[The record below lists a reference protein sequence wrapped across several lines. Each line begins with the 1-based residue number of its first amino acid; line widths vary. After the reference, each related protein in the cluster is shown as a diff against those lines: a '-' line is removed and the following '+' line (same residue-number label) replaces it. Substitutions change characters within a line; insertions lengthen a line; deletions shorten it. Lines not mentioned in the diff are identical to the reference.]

1 MMDRFGGVV
10 ASVRCL
16 VGRVAGWLATSHW
29 TWTHYHRQN
38 IRHHPGQSVMWTRK
52 SVPTSLLHPST
63 MRWQS
68 HAWAKST
75 RILRVLSACSIDL
88 LSNSNKT
95 NLFPFSPFQ
104 NGIQHATN
112 WWTSTGPRVSSY
124 RSLPGLQQAGIQLNL
139 NNNTFPLVSVPGA
152 LANHCCR
159 KQTSSSS
166 VEAERLKSLYPENE
180 RLISSIPSR
189 IYEVIFPVQYR
200 HLNRM
205 GISTRDNNANK
216 VSRLLLDGSSSPM
229 VRVNQA
235 GIQS

>member
-159 KQTSSSS
+159 KQQHRRHQWKLNDWRVYTRRMNDSYRAYR
-166 VEAERLKSLYPENE
+166 VAFTKLYS
-180 RLISSIPSR
+180 RSSIATWT
-189 IYEVIFPVQYR
+189 EWAFPRETIMPTKWVDYY
-200 HLNRM
+200 
-205 GISTRDNNANK
+205 S
-216 VSRLLLDGSSSPM
+216 M
-229 VRVNQA
+229 VRVA
-235 GIQS
+235 PWFE